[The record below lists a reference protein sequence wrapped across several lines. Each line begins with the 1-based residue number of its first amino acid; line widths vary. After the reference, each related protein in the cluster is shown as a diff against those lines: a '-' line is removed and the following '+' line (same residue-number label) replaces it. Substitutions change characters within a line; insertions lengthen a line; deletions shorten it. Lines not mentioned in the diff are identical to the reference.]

1 MTLGTHIFVSLH
13 LNNLL
18 KRHIPKYDEQ
28 DIQDCLYADGLELR
42 RKCTTDLGLAGLHR
56 LRPEEQHTDSEKQ
69 D

>member
-28 DIQDCLYADGLELR
+28 DIQDRLYADGLELR
-42 RKCTTDLGLAGLHR
+42 HNRPGACRIASTT
-56 LRPEEQHTDSEKQ
+56 P
-69 D
+69 